1 MDISLLFDD
10 ATMSGVFSIRGGDLR
25 TDSELR
31 TSVLVSLF
39 SDARALESDQIPDG
53 SSDPRG
59 WCGEV
64 FSKVSIGSRLWLLD
78 RSVLSDEVVR
88 KVKDYISEA
97 LSWMVTEKVASRVNV
112 QTERYKNHGVIASI
126 EIYRNNRNVQFEL
139 VWKQEFKHGQ

>member
-10 ATMSGVFSIRGGDLR
+10 ATMSGVFSIQGGDLR
-25 TDSELR
+25 KDSDLR
-31 TSVLVSLF
+31 TSILVSLF

-53 SSDPRG
+53 SLDPRG

-78 RSVLSDEVVR
+78 RSVLTDEVVK

-112 QTERYKNHGVIASI
+112 RAERYKNHGVIASI
-126 EIYRNNRNVQFEL
+126 EIYRNKRNVQFEL
-139 VWKQEFKHGQ
+139 VWKQEFSHGQ

>member
-25 TDSELR
+25 TDSDLR

-64 FSKVSIGSRLWLLD
+64 FFKSLNWKSIVVAGSKCSER
-78 RSVLSDEVVR
+78 RSC
-88 KVKDYISEA
+88 
-97 LSWMVTEKVASRVNV
+97 EKS
-112 QTERYKNHGVIASI
+112 
-126 EIYRNNRNVQFEL
+126 
-139 VWKQEFKHGQ
+139 

>member
-1 MDISLLFDD
+1 M
-10 ATMSGVFSIRGGDLR
+10 
-25 TDSELR
+25 
-31 TSVLVSLF
+31 
-39 SDARALESDQIPDG
+39 
-53 SSDPRG
+53 
-59 WCGEV
+59 
-64 FSKVSIGSRLWLLD
+64 
-78 RSVLSDEVVR
+78 R